1 MLVRT
6 FSAIILCRNCMLL
19 IARQVWKL
27 TACDLC
33 EIARNS
39 VLQSG
44 YPHDSKQHW
53 VSDTYWKLGPE
64 GNDIKKT
71 NVPGVRMQFRKDIL
85 NGELKLIEEGAM
97 KWQNRQGRRR

>member
-1 MLVRT
+1 
-6 FSAIILCRNCMLL
+6 
-19 IARQVWKL
+19 VWKL

-44 YPHDSKQHW
+44 YPHTAKQHW
-53 VSDTYWKLGPE
+53 VSDTYWVRGPE

-71 NVPGVRMQFRKDIL
+71 NVPGVRMQFRKDVL
-85 NGELKLIEEGAM
+85 DGEIQIVNEGATEW
-97 KWQNRQGRRR
+97 KTRSHNSRTGS